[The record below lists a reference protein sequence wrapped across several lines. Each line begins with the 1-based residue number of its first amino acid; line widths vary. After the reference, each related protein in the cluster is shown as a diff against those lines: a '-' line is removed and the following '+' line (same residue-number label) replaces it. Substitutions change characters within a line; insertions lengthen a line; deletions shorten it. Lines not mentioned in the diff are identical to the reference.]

1 MSVLIIPTDFDKT
14 VCTYHVYYDKD
25 YAKFDHEVLI

>member
-1 MSVLIIPTDFDKT
+1 MPVLILTDFDKN
-14 VCTYHVYYDKD
+14 VCACYVYNDKD